1 MFTLHGKTELNP
13 LHHNQLNILSLS
25 ILRRFLMKTNY
36 KMMAVLIGLVIAL
49 AVLLDKPVLA
59 DDKDKVVGV
68 WKLVSVVYEDAQ
80 TKERTPVL
88 GQHPKGC
95 QIATPEGRWLAL
107 VTAEGR
113 KIPQTDA
120 ERSDALRT
128 MIAYTGKYRV
138 EGGKVITKVE
148 AAWNEAWVGT
158 EQERFYRF
166 EGDRLLLES
175 PPQPHPNLLGKVVRI
190 IVIWEREK

>member
-1 MFTLHGKTELNP
+1 MKANYRLLFVVLVAAMFGMA
-13 LHHNQLNILSLS
+13 LS
-25 ILRRFLMKTNY
+25 
-36 KMMAVLIGLVIAL
+36 
-49 AVLLDKPVLA
+49 PVRPASA

-68 WKLVSVVYEDAQ
+68 WKLVSVVYEDEK

-88 GQHPKGC
+88 GEHPKGC

-107 VTAEGR
+107 VTGEGR
-113 KIPQTDA
+113 KVPQTDK
-120 ERSDALRT
+120 ERSDALRS

-138 EGGKVITKVE
+138 EGGKIITKVE

>member
-1 MFTLHGKTELNP
+1 MKARYRLL
-13 LHHNQLNILSLS
+13 LVMLMAIL
-25 ILRRFLMKTNY
+25 F
-36 KMMAVLIGLVIAL
+36 GIA
-49 AVLLDKPVLA
+49 APSARPALA

-68 WKLVSVVYEDAQ
+68 WKLVSVVYEDEK

-88 GQHPKGC
+88 GEHPKGC

-107 VTAEGR
+107 VTGEGR
-113 KIPQTDA
+113 KVPQTDK
-120 ERSDALRT
+120 ERSDALRS

-138 EGGKVITKVE
+138 ESGKIITKVE

-175 PPQPHPNLLGKVVRI
+175 PPQPHPNLPWAR
-190 IVIWEREK
+190 WCASS